1 MQSLLIRCTP
11 AQKLLIKYAASKV
24 GISLRRFVTYS
35 AFEAVAQLRNANKP
49 SNRLRKRLG
58 LPIVASL
65 PKLNAVFD
73 RNSKR
78 SMRKPL
84 PHIRM
89 KRVSSSKT
97 LKAALK

>member
-1 MQSLLIRCTP
+1 MQLLLIRCTP
-11 AQKLLIKYAASKV
+11 AQKLLIKYAASMV
-24 GISLRRFVTYS
+24 GIFLRRFVTYS

-58 LPIVASL
+58 LPIVPHL
-65 PKLNAVFD
+65 PKLNAVFN

-89 KRVSSSKT
+89 KRVYSGKT
-97 LKAALK
+97 PEVALK